1 VPLRVLHTSDWHL
14 GISYEGVS
22 RREDHDL
29 FLSWLNRTLRE
40 EAVDVLLIAGDVF
53 DQHNPPAEA
62 LELWY
67 RFLASLSDSPV
78 RDVVVIAGNHDSAA
92 RLEAPSSVLGR
103 VGVHVRGRFVDDVE
117 SKTRLLVPVCL
128 DPSGR
133 PAAVVV
139 AVPYVHEYRL
149 GIRTTALQGEELG
162 AAFDTRF
169 SQLYAELTDLAREL
183 YGDTPLVG
191 MGHLTCAGSDPDDSP
206 HAIHMVGGIGGL
218 PESVFG
224 NEFAYVALGHI
235 HRMMPTPQAG
245 AWYSG
250 TPIPMSRRESMTRRH
265 ILLVDVD
272 GTERVRPKAHAVP
285 RFRDIVQLEGNSQEV
300 LDGIAQLSWSEP
312 LPPLVNVELQ
322 LDQPDLSE
330 SARVR
335 SFFAEQFLDADSRP
349 HLVRVHQTVDGAT
362 SGGLPD
368 GGGEV
373 TTSVRDMGPEEVFVR
388 LCAHAGIDPDP
399 ELITAFRSVLSEE
412 EEE

>member
-1 VPLRVLHTSDWHL
+1 MPLRVLHTSDWHL

-29 FLSWLNRTLRE
+29 FLSWLSRTLRE
-40 EAVDVLLIAGDVF
+40 KSIDVLLIAGDIF

-78 RDVVVIAGNHDSAA
+78 SDVVVIAGNHDSAA
-92 RLEAPSSVLGR
+92 RLEAPGSVLGQ

-117 SKTRLLVPVCL
+117 SKGRLLVPVCV
-128 DPSGR
+128 DAAGR

-162 AAFDTRF
+162 AAFDARF
-169 SQLYAELTDLAREL
+169 SQLYAELTELARAR
-183 YGDTPLVG
+183 YGDVPLLG
-191 MGHLTCAGSDPDDSP
+191 MGHLTCAGADPDDSP

-218 PESVFG
+218 PESIFG
-224 NEFAYVALGHI
+224 NDFAYVALGHI
-235 HRMMPTPQAG
+235 HRMMPTPGEG

-265 ILLVDVD
+265 TLLVDVE
-272 GTERVRPKAHAVP
+272 GKERLRPKALAVP
-285 RFRDIVQLEGNSQEV
+285 RFRDIVQLEGSPQEV
-300 LDGIAQLSWSEP
+300 IDALAQLSWSEP
-312 LPPLVNVELQ
+312 LPPLINVDLQ
-322 LDQPDLSE
+322 LESPDLSE

-335 SFFAEQFLDADSRP
+335 SFFAEQFVDDDSRP
-349 HLVRVHQTVDGAT
+349 HLVRVHQTVDRP
-362 SGGLPD
+362 SMEGLSAAEEGP
-368 GGGEV
+368 
-373 TTSVRDMGPEEVFVR
+373 TSVRDMGPEEVFVR
-388 LCAHAGIDPDP
+388 LCAHAGVPPDS
-399 ELITAFRSVLSEE
+399 ELLTAFRSVLSEE
-412 EEE
+412 GGE